1 MKTLIQNCR
10 IVSPGVD
17 LPRGGIVME
26 NGMIT
31 AVGEI
36 PEQES
41 FDSVID
47 GTAFF
52 HGYIHIKSKRDA
64 VLKDKKPANDFCTS
78 RLTWTGAKDCRKCG
92 GRSP

>member
-10 IVSPGVD
+10 IVSPGIEI
-17 LPRGGIVME
+17 PKGGIVME
-26 NGMIT
+26 NDRIT

-47 GTAFF
+47 GINRPNVKLTFVNGVTNVF
-52 HGYIHIKSKRDA
+52 SQHKIGYICSGNNNALI
-64 VLKDKKPANDFCTS
+64 TS
-78 RLTWTGAKDCRKCG
+78 
-92 GRSP
+92 